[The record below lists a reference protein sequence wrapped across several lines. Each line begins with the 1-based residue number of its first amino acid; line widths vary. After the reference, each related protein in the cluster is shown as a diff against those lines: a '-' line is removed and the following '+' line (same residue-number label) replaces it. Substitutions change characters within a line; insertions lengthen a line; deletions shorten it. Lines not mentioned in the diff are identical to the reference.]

1 MKKIVYNGE
10 TYRSDQGIANA
21 INSHFSTIG
30 RDIGQSLSDT
40 SAAASGVP
48 STRVDDSSAGSDGLR
63 DLDTINSMFF
73 SPISTN
79 YISNIIAKMKNKS
92 YGVDN
97 YSAKVLKYVSDIV
110 SPILCDIINKSIS
123 IGCFPD
129 ILKIARVTP
138 LFKEGSTEEVNNYR
152 PISNLPLFS
161 KIFERVFYDQLYRY
175 FEQKKNYFITV
186 NLDSDVENQLYRP

>member
-1 MKKIVYNGE
+1 MKKIVYDGE

-30 RDIGQSLSDT
+30 RNIGESLSGT
-40 SAAASGVP
+40 SSAAPGVP
-48 STRVDDSSAGSDGLR
+48 STRVDDSSAANDGLR
-63 DLDTINSMFF
+63 DLDTINSMFL

-97 YSAKVLKYVSDIV
+97 YSAKVLKYVTDIV

-138 LFKEGSTEEVNNYR
+138 LFKEGNTEEVNNYR

-175 FEQKKNYFITV
+175 FEQKKTT
-186 NLDSDVENQLYRP
+186 S